1 MQPAPDKSGVGL
13 AAPGLGGEEAK
24 IDLQRLGRNDPP
36 GERRRRKQGREQ
48 RRPLRVVLQ
57 QVEGSEER
65 PLRQQPRR
73 KAQGRW
79 SRTEGK
85 AKRDR
90 LPVSSRNPE
99 NRRRDAGNPESLAR
113 VPPPSTRRGAP
124 LLRPDH
130 RPA

>member
-13 AAPGLGGEEAK
+13 AAPGPGGEEAE
-24 IDLQRLGRNDPP
+24 IDLRRLGRNDPP
-36 GERRRRKQGREQ
+36 GERRRKPEREQ
-48 RRPLRVVLQ
+48 RGPFRAVLR
-57 QVEGSEER
+57 QVEGGEER
-65 PLRQQPRR
+65 HLGQQSRR
-73 KAQGRW
+73 KAQGRLP
-79 SRTEGK
+79 RAEGK

-99 NRRRDAGNPESLAR
+99 DRRRDAGNPKSLAR
-113 VPPPSTRRGAP
+113 VPPPSTRCGAP